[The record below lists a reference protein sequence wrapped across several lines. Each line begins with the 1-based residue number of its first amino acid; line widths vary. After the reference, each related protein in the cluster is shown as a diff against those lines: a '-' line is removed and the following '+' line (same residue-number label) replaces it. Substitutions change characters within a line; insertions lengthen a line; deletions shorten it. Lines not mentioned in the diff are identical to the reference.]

1 MFLETEHTTWFCMLK
16 SKDNQNVHVAW
27 VTLSRQK
34 LHIMWC
40 KRGQISYST
49 SMRVD
54 TTWGQEAWYLLPT
67 FSIRIVQLWTVLDWQ
82 QPGWVPANVVAEWP
96 EPPQILKSDGLYE
109 DEGEERSHA
118 IWLGWSKRAYFLY
131 ARRSI
136 FVRLESSLVHHEIT
150 RLWVSYRDPQVQ
162 IDTWYCLTQVDT
174 FQFVRSPWVH

>member
-96 EPPQILKSDGLYE
+96 EPPQILKSDVRGRRRREESCHLAGLIQE
-109 DEGEERSHA
+109 SLFFVCSTKHICPTGIKLSSPRNHA
-118 IWLGWSKRAYFLY
+118 
-131 ARRSI
+131 
-136 FVRLESSLVHHEIT
+136 FVS
-150 RLWVSYRDPQVQ
+150 
-162 IDTWYCLTQVDT
+162 
-174 FQFVRSPWVH
+174 FV